1 MDERQKKRD
10 ATYSRGFH
18 LGTDKKKKRRHVKC
32 KSMMDEEE
40 RAIEGRQG
48 GLQLEKVAVRE

>member
-1 MDERQKKRD
+1 MQHTAEDSIWAQI
-10 ATYSRGFH
+10 
-18 LGTDKKKKRRHVKC
+18 KKKKRRHVKC

>member
-1 MDERQKKRD
+1 
-10 ATYSRGFH
+10 
-18 LGTDKKKKRRHVKC
+18 
-32 KSMMDEEE
+32 MMDEEE